1 MTASSDTSNEDMEYG
16 STSVV
21 YNIIAL
27 IIFVIVS
34 YCFFLPCNNIIPLDR
49 RSASILGATL
59 CYSTR
64 SFLFPHNKMDL
75 LDAIDFDVLVLLGG
89 IMVREIDTN

>member
-1 MTASSDTSNEDMEYG
+1 MTSTGDSDYSSSG
-16 STSVV
+16 STSLA
-21 YNIIAL
+21 YNVIAL
-27 IIFVIVS
+27 VIFCMVS

-59 CYSTR
+59 CYATR

-89 IMVREIDTN
+89 IMAINFIMV